1 MRLSQKS
8 DRSGKKP
15 SAVYYRDKA
24 GAMRELAG
32 RTKFPDTREQLLWIA
47 SQYEQL
53 AEHVKDEKQ
62 EAMPEPPSSEAAAR
76 KE

>member
-47 SQYEQL
+47 SQYEEL
-53 AEHVKDEKQ
+53 AEGHERQ
-62 EAMPEPPSSEAAAR
+62 EAVSAPDRRAIAVGEG
-76 KE
+76 

>member
-8 DRSGKKP
+8 NRSGKKP

-53 AEHVKDEKQ
+53 AEHAEDEPE
-62 EAMPEPPSSEAAAR
+62 EAMPAPSSTETIAR
-76 KE
+76 KD

>member
-8 DRSGKKP
+8 DRSGTKP

-24 GAMRELAG
+24 GTMRELAG
-32 RTKFPDTREQLLWIA
+32 RTQFPDTREQLLWIA

-53 AEHVKDEKQ
+53 AEHAKDEPE
-62 EAMPEPPSSEAAAR
+62 EARPAPPASETAAR